1 MESMYISTMKY
12 FPMRGAIAFG
22 IPVVLVFAF
31 YAVHPQGCYF
41 LAAGPLCGIVGGLAF
56 GRAQR
61 KRDSAQPQDAQR
73 KRDSAQ
79 PQETWGLA
87 IVLGLCFA
95 IVGFMLSLQDA
106 RSALFTDVVWTGFV
120 SAFLFWI
127 AGGCAVLTLPPE
139 ERFNAA
145 AALAIPGAIAG
156 MAFQFFWGPAHF
168 LFDLGSRKWWGGSP
182 WEHFIFW
189 LIAGVG
195 GGWLLTRSVSSEEG
209 TKFTPTNRWASASI
223 VCGLLG
229 LGTGALYFLRSALP
243 LGLFNSLSPA
253 SAAAD
258 WLWGWGVLAAGIG
271 LIAASQPNRRL
282 WTAAGIALAIILA
295 FASYRVE
302 ANPWKSQFNSKYA
315 EKLLREH
322 AGSGDAIYAGNLILA
337 QTALDKN
344 DIETAK
350 HYLLEAAT
358 TPGARRIEQNGL
370 DVSVARVLFD
380 RGEKDTVLEY
390 LQRGR
395 VLWPQGTQ
403 LIARWEGAIRAG
415 RRPNFNTRGPGGGL
429 GNFQDR

>member
-1 MESMYISTMKY
+1 LRDSKTLGCDFESVYTSSMQN
-12 FPMRGAIAFG
+12 FPLRGAIAFA
-22 IPVVLVFAF
+22 IPVVLVFAVS
-31 YAVHPQGCYF
+31 AVHPQGYYF

-56 GRAQR
+56 GRVQP
-61 KRDSAQPQDAQR
+61 KRDSAQPQ
-73 KRDSAQ
+73 K
-79 PQETWGLA
+79 TWGLA
-87 IVLGLCFA
+87 IVLGLCFG
-95 IVGFMLSLQDA
+95 IVGFMFNLQEA

-120 SAFLFWI
+120 SAFLFWV

-139 ERFNAA
+139 KRFNAA

-195 GGWLLTRSVSSEEG
+195 GGWLLARNVSSKQAAE
-209 TKFTPTNRWASASI
+209 FRSTNRWASVSI
-223 VCGLLG
+223 VCGLFG
-229 LGTGALYFLRSALP
+229 LATGALYFLRSALP

-271 LIAASQPNRRL
+271 LLALLKPHRRL
-282 WTAAGIALAIILA
+282 WAAGGVALAILLA
-295 FASYRVE
+295 FTSFRVE

-315 EKLLREH
+315 ENLLRDQP
-322 AGSGDAIYAGNLILA
+322 GSGDAIYAGNLILA
-337 QTALDKN
+337 QVALDKN
-344 DIETAK
+344 DIENAK
-350 HYLLEAAT
+350 RYLLEAAGT
-358 TPGARRIEQNGL
+358 SGARRIEQNGL
-370 DVSVARVLFD
+370 DVSVARILFD

-390 LQRGR
+390 LRRGR

-403 LIARWEGAIRAG
+403 LIGRWESAIRAG
-415 RRPNFNTRGPGGGL
+415 RRPNFNTRGPGGGQ